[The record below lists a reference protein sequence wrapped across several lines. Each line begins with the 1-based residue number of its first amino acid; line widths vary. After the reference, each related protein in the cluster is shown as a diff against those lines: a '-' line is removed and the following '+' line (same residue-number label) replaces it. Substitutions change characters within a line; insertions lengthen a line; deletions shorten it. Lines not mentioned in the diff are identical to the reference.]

1 LAVPRRCDTAR
12 TDDHGEGIRE
22 HILVAYTLRRLIQAI
37 VLLFI
42 VSIVTFALIH
52 SAPGGPALLSNPD
65 LSRDQ
70 IARMSEQLGLND
82 PLPVQYGRWIGNL
95 LQGDL
100 GVSYNSITPVTS
112 LLADR
117 LPNTLLLAGTALIVS
132 ILVAVPLGVIS
143 AIRRNSMLDRV
154 VTSFTFLGISIPVFW
169 LGIMLI
175 VLLSVQLQWLPSGGM
190 STIGEEFSI
199 RDRIEHLILPVFVLS
214 MANLAEL
221 TRYTRSG
228 MVTVLGE
235 EYIRTARAKGL
246 AQKSVVLGHALRN
259 ALIPVVT
266 IIGVLL
272 PRAVSGAAITEAV
285 FTWPGMGSLAVD
297 AATTRD
303 YPVVLGTTLTVATVV
318 VASSLIT
325 DLAYGYLDPRIRV
338 G

>member
-1 LAVPRRCDTAR
+1 MIT
-12 TDDHGEGIRE
+12 
-22 HILVAYTLRRLIQAI
+22 YTLRRLIQSI

-52 SAPGGPALLSNPD
+52 SAPGGPAMLSNPD

-70 IARMSEQLGLND
+70 IAQMSELLGLND
-82 PLPVQYGRWIGNL
+82 PLPVQYGRWIKQVF
-95 LQGDL
+95 QGDL
-100 GVSYNSITPVTS
+100 GVSYNTIAPVTS

-117 LPNTLLLAGTALIVS
+117 LPNTLLLAGSALVLS
-132 ILVAVPLGVIS
+132 ILAAIPLGILCAV
-143 AIRRNSMLDRV
+143 RRNSVLDRIV
-154 VTSFTFLGISIPVFW
+154 ASFTFFGISIPVFW

-175 VLLSVQLQWLPSGGM
+175 VLFSVQLQWLPGGGM
-190 STIGEEFSI
+190 STIGEDFSL
-199 RDRIEHLILPVFVLS
+199 RDRVEHLIMPVFVLT

-228 MVTVLGE
+228 MINVLGE

-246 AQKSVVLGHALRN
+246 AQKTVILGHAVRN
-259 ALIPVVT
+259 AVIPVVT

-285 FTWPGMGSLAVD
+285 FSWPGMGSLAVE

-303 YPVVLGTTLTVATVV
+303 YPVVLGTTLTVAMVV
-318 VASSLIT
+318 VFSSLIT
-325 DLAYGYLDPRIRV
+325 DLTYGYLDPRIRV

>member
-1 LAVPRRCDTAR
+1 MIT
-12 TDDHGEGIRE
+12 
-22 HILVAYTLRRLIQAI
+22 YTIRRLIQAI

-42 VSIVTFALIH
+42 VSIVTFSLIH
-52 SAPGGPALLSNPD
+52 SAPGGPAMLSNPD
-65 LSRDQ
+65 LSRVQ
-70 IARMSEQLGLND
+70 IEQMSEQLGLND
-82 PLPVQYGRWIGNL
+82 PLPVQYGRWIKQV

-100 GVSYNSITPVTS
+100 GVSYNTIAPVTS
-112 LLADR
+112 LLGDR
-117 LPNTLLLAGTALIVS
+117 LPNTLLLAGTALTIS
-132 ILVAVPLGVIS
+132 ILVAIPLGIVC
-143 AIRRNSMLDRV
+143 AVRRNSLLDRF
-154 VTSFTFLGISIPVFW
+154 VTSFSFFGISIPVFW

-175 VLLSVQLQWLPSGGM
+175 VLFSIQLQWLPAGGM
-190 STIGEEFSI
+190 STIGEDFSLT
-199 RDRIEHLILPVFVLS
+199 DRIQHLILPVFVLA

-228 MVTVLGE
+228 MINVLGE

-246 AQKSVVLGHALRN
+246 AQKSVILGHAVRN
-259 ALIPVVT
+259 AVIPVVT

-285 FTWPGMGSLAVD
+285 FSWPGMGSLAVE

-318 VASSLIT
+318 VFSSLIT